1 MKALMPVIHEVGDSF
16 IEYLNRPDLKK
27 NDLDAKELT
36 QVCVVEILSRIG
48 CGVKPNIL
56 DDKVPEEN
64 KFYQVLRHS
73 LSFFAKFVLISEM
86 ALLSQTLS

>member
-1 MKALMPVIHEVGDSF
+1 MPVIHEVGDSF
-16 IEYLNRPDLKK
+16 IKYLNRPDLKK
-27 NDLDAKELT
+27 DDLDAKELT

-64 KFYQVLRHS
+64 KFYQVFWHKKDQKYS
-73 LSFFAKFVLISEM
+73 QFQFVTYTYY
-86 ALLSQTLS
+86 LLYSD